1 MLTRAELDKSG
12 ARPIATQCCAAYT
25 SGLHVALLSMYLWS
39 ACSSALHIALLS
51 IKDGDLNLRLTFVRD
66 EATTLTQDSR
76 KNSLGLE
83 DTPRLRSHTIGTG
96 PGS

>member
-1 MLTRAELDKSG
+1 MSAS
-12 ARPIATQCCAAYT
+12 T
-25 SGLHVALLSMYLWS
+25 SALHVALLCIYPRYAKHL
-39 ACSSALHIALLS
+39 ALLC

-66 EATTLTQDSR
+66 EVTTLTQDSR

-83 DTPRLRSHTIGTG
+83 DTPRLRSHKIGTG